1 MGPLLLW
8 LLACNAGVGTVKILK
23 STADF
28 RKGRVNSRADINLEL
43 KGADSRNYDWI
54 SQLNFNLL

>member
-8 LLACNAGVGTVKILK
+8 LLACNAGVGAVKILK

-43 KGADSRNYDWI
+43 KGADSKNYDWI
-54 SQLNFNLL
+54 S

>member
-8 LLACNAGVGTVKILK
+8 LLASNAGVGAVKILK

-43 KGADSRNYDWI
+43 NGADSRNDDRI
-54 SQLNFNLL
+54 S